1 MRKVLQL
8 PPIKRKLTKL
18 ILGLAGILGV
28 FAAWAAAPE
37 GKPLFCIAGNS
48 PVPIEG
54 FRPSS
59 HDRIEMK
66 VQLMPESYTISAL
79 FCARDHGE
87 TAADRSSFGLFT
99 DADKWHF
106 HYKDAIHQPPDTS
119 VKSGVLLELS
129 LSAKG
134 GLVVNGEQVP
144 GSAVDEADFVP
155 GGDLVLLAAQ
165 EAFTGVGYAN
175 AATCLF
181 YWAKVYDA
189 EDNLVA
195 SFVPWMGKAEN
206 GDDVPGVLDEKTGIF
221 HPPAVSAAVRG
232 SEAPGHRLTW
242 CATQKEG
249 TYVDTG
255 FVPPLKKRGFSVI
268 VK

>member
-1 MRKVLQL
+1 MDLNGYIRKTL
-8 PPIKRKLTKL
+8 PGKFSFA
-18 ILGLAGILGV
+18 LAAVFAV
-28 FAAWAAAPE
+28 FAAWAAPE

-54 FRPSS
+54 FKPSS

-87 TAADRSSFGLFT
+87 TAADRLSFGLFT

-106 HYKDAIHQPPDTS
+106 HYKDEIHQLPDMS

-129 LSAKG
+129 LSAKD

-155 GGDLVLLAAQ
+155 GGGFLLTRP
-165 EAFTGVGYAN
+165 AFFSYN
-175 AATCLF
+175 
-181 YWAKVYDA
+181 
-189 EDNLVA
+189 
-195 SFVPWMGKAEN
+195 MGD
-206 GDDVPGVLDEKTGIF
+206 GRVV
-221 HPPAVSAAVRG
+221 
-232 SEAPGHRLTW
+232 
-242 CATQKEG
+242 
-249 TYVDTG
+249 
-255 FVPPLKKRGFSVI
+255 
-268 VK
+268 